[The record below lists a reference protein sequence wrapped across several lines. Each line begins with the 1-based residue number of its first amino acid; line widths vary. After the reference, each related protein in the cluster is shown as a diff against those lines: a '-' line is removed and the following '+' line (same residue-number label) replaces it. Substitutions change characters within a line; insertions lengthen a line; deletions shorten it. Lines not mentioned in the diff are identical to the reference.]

1 MSERLRVWLSL
12 LRAEAQ
18 DRAFVMRVL
27 QGLSGRHIALMRDEI
42 LQHKTDAELWAHV
55 TKRFKDG

>member
-18 DRAFVMRVL
+18 EPGFICRVMT
-27 QGLSGRHIALMRDEI
+27 GLSGRPLALMAGEV
-42 LQHKTDAELWAHV
+42 LEQQTDAELWAHV
-55 TKRFKDG
+55 VKRYKEG